1 MYKGFL
7 HTHYLVVT
15 LFLLIYVVKTILL
28 LSNRND
34 LLAIFTK
41 KVRIFEMIVSSLFL
55 ITGIYLSTQLPL
67 GNKYDY
73 LFYIKV
79 VMVLVAIPAAIIG
92 FKRSNKILAALSL
105 LLITGSFGIAE
116 AYSKRKA
123 TPKENGTL
131 ISATDGKSL
140 YENNC
145 SSCHGNDGKLGM
157 AGAMDL
163 TATQLEVNSI
173 AQIILHGRGAM
184 VPVAVSEEQAKSIS
198 EYVAGTIKGH

>member
-1 MYKGFL
+1 
-7 HTHYLVVT
+7 V
-15 LFLLIYVVKTILL
+15 
-28 LSNRND
+28 RN
-34 LLAIFTK
+34 
-41 KVRIFEMIVSSLFL
+41 FEIIVSSLFL

-131 ISATDGKSL
+131 ISANDGKSL
-140 YENNC
+140 YESNC
-145 SSCHGNDGKLGM
+145 SKCHGKDGKLGM

>member
-34 LLAIFTK
+34 LLATFTK

-67 GNKYDY
+67 GNKYDN
-73 LFYIKV
+73 LFYTKV

-116 AYSKRKA
+116 AYSKRKG
-123 TPKENGTL
+123 TPKENGTTV
-131 ISATDGKSL
+131 STTDGKSL
-140 YENNC
+140 YEGNC
-145 SSCHGNDGKLGM
+145 SSCHGKDGKLGL

-163 TATQLEVNSI
+163 TATQLDVKSI
-173 AQIILHGRGAM
+173 AQIIQHGRGAM
-184 VPVAVSEEQAKSIS
+184 APVAVSEEQAKSIS